1 MGYTTNFTG
10 QLEFSRPLTVIEYNE
25 IEAMNEDADR
35 CYKYTDKDTI
45 PESYMQWISNKDGTA
60 LIWDGS
66 EKFYNYIHWLRWLI
80 KHYFKPR
87 GIDLH
92 GTLRWQGEEVGDVG
106 IIKVVDGKVTS
117 EKLDIKLTECP
128 QCGHKFENEEE

>member
-1 MGYTTNFTG
+1 M
-10 QLEFSRPLTVIEYNE
+10 
-25 IEAMNEDADR
+25 
-35 CYKYTDKDTI
+35 
-45 PESYMQWISNKDGTA
+45 
-60 LIWDGS
+60 
-66 EKFYNYIHWLRWLI
+66 
-80 KHYFKPR
+80 
-87 GIDLH
+87 H